1 MLDSITCDTDISELL
16 KEEDINSYVD
26 TIKDAVKKYMNK
38 INDFFDE
45 ELSKSGDLGIS
56 AFNIDDNSP
65 IIDSAISFLNR
76 IDIKNVFNNFE
87 STVTELLEE
96 QRRKEINKLIKE
108 LNDKIEELD
117 SEIASRKSSLN
128 LLDFFL
134 YNKKFNS
141 LTSEI
146 NDLEAEKKKY
156 ESKLDEVEGLI

>member
-1 MLDSITCDTDISELL
+1 M
-16 KEEDINSYVD
+16 
-26 TIKDAVKKYMNK
+26 
-38 INDFFDE
+38 
-45 ELSKSGDLGIS
+45 
-56 AFNIDDNSP
+56 
-65 IIDSAISFLNR
+65 NR

-134 YNKKFNS
+134 DNKKFNS

-146 NDLEAEKKKY
+146 NDLEAEKKSY

>member
-1 MLDSITCDTDISELL
+1 MLDSITCDTDVSELL

-26 TIKDAVKKYMNK
+26 TIKDAVKKYINK

-56 AFNIDDNSP
+56 SFNIDDNSP

-76 IDIKNVFNNFE
+76 IDIKKVFDNFE
-87 STVTELLEE
+87 SAVTELLEE

-108 LNDKIEELD
+108 LNDKIEEPD

-134 YNKKFNS
+134 DNKKFNS

-146 NDLEAEKKKY
+146 NDLEAEKKRY

>member
-108 LNDKIEELD
+108 LNDKIEEPD

-134 YNKKFNS
+134 DNKKFNS

-146 NDLEAEKKKY
+146 NDLEAEKKRY